1 MTLEEKNLIINRVIE
16 NGSKVSYKNNTDGTQ
31 SVYELNINYSEAL
44 KDLDKP
50 DATTQ
55 KMIAAHHILFSM
67 IGIPAIYYHSIFGSK
82 NDYVGLEKSGINRRI
97 NREKLEI
104 NKLYEE
110 LETSNYRKIIFNGIS
125 KLIEIRQNEKSF
137 NPYGNQEVVELSNKL
152 FSLRRTY
159 EDESIL
165 AITNLSNEEVTVE
178 VGVSGLGLISNKKV
192 NQILKV
198 SPYQSM
204 WIKEE

>member
-16 NGSKVSYKNNTDGTQ
+16 NGGKVSYKNNTDGTQ

-44 KDLDKP
+44 KDLDNP

-110 LETSNYRKIIFNGIS
+110 LETSNYRKIIFNGIT

-137 NPYGNQEVVELSNKL
+137 NPYGNQEVVELSDKL

-165 AITNLSNEEVTVE
+165 AITNLSNEEVTVK
-178 VGVSGLGLISNKKV
+178 VGVSGLDLISNKKV
-192 NQILKV
+192 NQVLKV

-204 WIKEE
+204 WIKED

>member
-1 MTLEEKNLIINRVIE
+1 
-16 NGSKVSYKNNTDGTQ
+16 
-31 SVYELNINYSEAL
+31 
-44 KDLDKP
+44 
-50 DATTQ
+50 
-55 KMIAAHHILFSM
+55 M

-110 LETSNYRKIIFNGIS
+110 LETSNYRKIIFTGIT

-137 NPYGNQEVVELSNKL
+137 NPYGNQEVVELSDKL

-165 AITNLSNEEVTVE
+165 AITNLSNEEVTVK
-178 VGVSGLGLISNKKV
+178 VGVSGLDLISNKKV
-192 NQILKV
+192 NQVLKV

-204 WIKEE
+204 WIKED